1 MEGDARRINVSS
13 QKQTLVRYTI
23 NGERG
28 DYKGEKKLVVYRFV
42 YFFLFLF
49 SILVCELNR

>member
-28 DYKGEKKLVVYRFV
+28 DYKGRKISRVSFCL
-42 YFFLFLF
+42 FFSFL
-49 SILVCELNR
+49 SILVCELSR